1 MQKVYT
7 SLTMF
12 LRKTSSNPQKL
23 MPFKV
28 FQHNPKIS
36 TRSKAIRLGSKIAT
50 YLLLTLKNLRFPT
63 FLLKIPNWN
72 PVDTKHVVEAGVM
85 TPAST
90 TCLVSTG
97 FQLGIFKRKVGNR
110 RFLRVNNKYVAIL
123 DPNLIALDRVE
134 IFGLCW
140 KTLKGIN
147 FWGFEEVFRKNIV
160 RLV

>member
-50 YLLLTLKNLRFPT
+50 YLLLTPKNLRFPT

-72 PVDTKHVVEAGVM
+72 PADTLWKIRFFCKKYPGKFAQNPGKTLGNPGKMREKFVRHPGYPSSLL
-85 TPAST
+85 TKNLST
-90 TCLVSTG
+90 TVLSVS
-97 FQLGIFKRKVGNR
+97 V
-110 RFLRVNNKYVAIL
+110 YVM
-123 DPNLIALDRVE
+123 
-134 IFGLCW
+134 
-140 KTLKGIN
+140 
-147 FWGFEEVFRKNIV
+147 
-160 RLV
+160 